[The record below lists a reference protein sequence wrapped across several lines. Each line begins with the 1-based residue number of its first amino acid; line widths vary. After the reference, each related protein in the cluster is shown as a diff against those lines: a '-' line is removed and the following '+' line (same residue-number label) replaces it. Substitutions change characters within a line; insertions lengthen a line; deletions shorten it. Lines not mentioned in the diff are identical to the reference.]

1 MQCFLA
7 APPQAQEEEGQ
18 GESVCPV
25 HRVLPTV
32 GAERASEPEWRELF
46 KVDVGSLP

>member
-1 MQCFLA
+1 MKCFPA
-7 APPQAQEEEGQ
+7 GPSQAQEEGW
-18 GESVCPV
+18 GESVSPV

-32 GAERASEPEWRELF
+32 GAERVSEPERSGLF